1 LKSGAAPSHGGLKL
15 RPICGLQLCFRTD
28 SADHVLRLKIHVHRI
43 TKKTHRVEDGGE
55 SFCDCLTSTGVVM
68 TNKFLLNI
76 SLLKE
81 CLLRNSLLSLLS
93 GGRSLL
99 LLAQK
104 EALTITTCMQLRP
117 AWLQFNFCAQY
128 LLSQVL
134 NFLFRRTVSATRFC
148 YFIYLE

>member
-1 LKSGAAPSHGGLKL
+1 MFPYRFSGSRLAIENTRSSHSEKNTSSRG
-15 RPICGLQLCFRTD
+15 RRRV
-28 SADHVLRLKIHVHRI
+28 VLRLPYWYWSGNDHQIPP
-43 TKKTHRVEDGGE
+43 
-55 SFCDCLTSTGVVM
+55 
-68 TNKFLLNI
+68 NI

-81 CLLRNSLLSLLS
+81 CLLSNSLLSLLS
-93 GGRSLL
+93 GGRPLL